1 MAETIFQ
8 RCGGFATVRK
18 VVSSFY
24 DKVLDE
30 EPLQRYFNDVDM
42 RRLID
47 HQTKFI
53 ASMMGGPASFSN
65 DALQRVHA
73 RLDISRSDYRLVT
86 DLLRETLE
94 DFGLE
99 NADVEVVCRE
109 IRAREPLIVTR
120 QD

>member
-18 VVSSFY
+18 VISSFY
-24 DKVLDE
+24 EKVLDE
-30 EPLQRYFNDVDM
+30 ESLQHYFRDVDM

-53 ASMMGGPASFSN
+53 AAMMGGPASYSD

-73 RLDISRSDYRLVT
+73 RLDISQSDYRLVA

-94 DFGLE
+94 DFGL
-99 NADVEVVCRE
+99 NKADVEAVYGE
-109 IRAREPLIVTR
+109 ITAREPLIVTR
-120 QD
+120 RD